1 MINWTQ
7 IQEGEKQ
14 RGKISNL
21 ADITPEKLSDSKH
34 VIESDQE
41 LLLVEHPQVELII
54 WHRNLG
60 HLTFSNINILSL
72 LGIIPKRTANE
83 NVPKRKGCIYRT
95 MTKFPWH
102 AKTKQEKSIQLITA
116 SGQCVSMDQLE

>member
-1 MINWTQ
+1 MSLSKNRDKRN
-7 IQEGEKQ
+7 EE
-14 RGKISNL
+14 NL
-21 ADITPEKLSDSKH
+21 TELVQMVRDKPPDIKH